1 MTPSRVRWLL
11 VIVAM
16 LTHHSVATGQ
26 DRPIA
31 KSAEPRPFLS
41 VKGEAERA
49 LDLTAE
55 EFAKL
60 PRQSVHAKDHEG
72 KEADYDGVALVD
84 VLKAAGVKFGQD
96 MRGKALANYLVVEAA
111 DGYRA
116 VYALPELDAAFTDR
130 VILLADQRD
139 KKPLDEKHGPL
150 QVIVPG
156 EKKHARWVRQVTA
169 LKIGRA

>member
-1 MTPSRVRWLL
+1 MTRFRAPWLFL
-11 VIVAM
+11 VVVT
-16 LTHHSVATGQ
+16 LLHHSPAKGQ
-26 DRPIA
+26 DRPAA
-31 KSAEPRPFLS
+31 KTEEPRAFLS
-41 VKGEAERA
+41 VKGEAERP
-49 LDLTAE
+49 LELTAAD
-55 EFAKL
+55 FAKL

-84 VLKAAGVKFGQD
+84 VLKSAGVKFGSD
-96 MRGKALANYLVVEAA
+96 LRGKALANYLVVEAA

-116 VYALPELDAAFTDR
+116 VYALPELDAGFTDR
-130 VILLADQRD
+130 VILLADQKD
-139 KKPLDEKHGPL
+139 KKPLDDKHGPL

>member
-1 MTPSRVRWLL
+1 MTRSGAPWLL
-11 VIVAM
+11 LVLAI

-26 DRPIA
+26 DRPKA

-41 VKGEAERA
+41 VKGEAERP

-72 KEADYDGVALVD
+72 KEADYEGVALVD

-96 MRGKALANYLVVEAA
+96 LRGKALANYLVVEAA

>member
-1 MTPSRVRWLL
+1 MSARRSGWFLSLL
-11 VIVAM
+11 LLIPAG
-16 LTHHSVATGQ
+16 ARAPGQ
-26 DRPIA
+26 DQKTARPA
-31 KSAEPRPFLS
+31 GSAVILR
-41 VKGEAERA
+41 VTAEAEHP
-49 LDLTAE
+49 LELTAE
-55 EFAKL
+55 EFGKL
-60 PRQSVHAKDHEG
+60 ARQSVHAKDHEG

-116 VYALPELDAAFTDR
+116 VYALPELDPAFTDR
-130 VILLADQRD
+130 VILLADQKD